1 MALPSSPALAPAPAS
16 EAGGVAQ
23 PLAIIVHKSNPVEN
37 LTKDELRR
45 ILLFER
51 RQWRHGPRYSVAL
64 LPAGS
69 RERTAALRALCEF
82 NEQDY
87 ERHLL
92 QLAYTGNSHAQPKEL
107 ANSVNLRK
115 FVFNVPGAIGC
126 VRAADVDDTVKV
138 IRIDGQAP
146 GEAGYLLNLPAQ

>member
-1 MALPSSPALAPAPAS
+1 M
-16 EAGGVAQ
+16 
-23 PLAIIVHKSNPVEN
+23 EN

-69 RERTAALRALCEF
+69 RERIAALRALCEF

-92 QLAYTGNSHAQPKEL
+92 QLAYTGSAQARPKEL
-107 ANSVNLRK
+107 ANPVNLRK

-126 VRAADVDDTVKV
+126 VRVSEVDDTVKV
-138 IRIDGQAP
+138 LRIDGHAP
-146 GEAGYLLNLPAQ
+146 GEAGYPLNLPVK